1 MRLKYAE
8 SLLYTT
14 RNRLIRRKQSRIGV
28 AITKLAQC
36 WIAYQLKTIRE
47 WHCDN
52 RNKAMFIGV
61 MTLYQYIAV
70 SYSYDYDN
78 IVWTHAR
85 IGHNWKILEIFGNL
99 FLGTSFLEC

>member
-8 SLLYTT
+8 SLLYTA
-14 RNRLIRRKQSRIGV
+14 RNRLIRRKQSRSGV

-61 MTLYQYIAV
+61 MTRYQYIAV
-70 SYSYDYDN
+70 SYSYDN
-78 IVWTHAR
+78 ERTR
-85 IGHNWKILEIFGNL
+85 
-99 FLGTSFLEC
+99 